1 LENKSLSFLEGKR
14 DGRLLYPIL
23 ALCRSAALK
32 MGNCCSACLRPR
44 HRQGR
49 QSRVGK
55 ICRALRRRG
64 RRQARLWN

>member
-1 LENKSLSFLEGKR
+1 MADFCT
-14 DGRLLYPIL
+14 PIL

-55 ICRALRRRG
+55 DLSRVTSRR
-64 RRQARLWN
+64 RRQARLWM